1 MSEEL
6 SEKKW
11 YIITTIPGQEDKIA
25 VNVQQRVVTAGVQD
39 LVFRVIVPVEKI
51 RVKDKNGQPA
61 FKKNKETGEQEPKY
75 KSNILYPGYIFVECD
90 MTDKVWYELRNTPG
104 VTGIAGSSGGGQK
117 PTPVGASEMESVLK
131 RMGLV
136 DSNMY
141 DNYHV
146 GDLVKVISGVLKDVD
161 GKIIEINKE
170 TGNVKIETVFFGR
183 KTSVEAEFS
192 EIVHV

>member
-61 FKKNKETGEQEPKY
+61 FKKNKETG
-75 KSNILYPGYIFVECD
+75 
-90 MTDKVWYELRNTPG
+90 
-104 VTGIAGSSGGGQK
+104 
-117 PTPVGASEMESVLK
+117 
-131 RMGLV
+131 
-136 DSNMY
+136 
-141 DNYHV
+141 
-146 GDLVKVISGVLKDVD
+146 
-161 GKIIEINKE
+161 
-170 TGNVKIETVFFGR
+170 
-183 KTSVEAEFS
+183 
-192 EIVHV
+192 